1 MPSGVSEKLWTRPPQ
16 MHRGTHAWN
25 CDKAFQGFSMCVS
38 QLTPHPPSDLD
49 ELHVVWGD
57 VRGGVD
63 VIWLKAFHSLGT
75 EFSIFNNNSKQQVK
89 QRGCRPGCPW
99 CRSGHL
105 SPHLHQ
111 EGWTRWREAPS
122 SSDMLGVLASH
133 LGPGSVEPGFCKDSV
148 WLS

>member
-1 MPSGVSEKLWTRPPQ
+1 MG
-16 MHRGTHAWN
+16 
-25 CDKAFQGFSMCVS
+25 
-38 QLTPHPPSDLD
+38 
-49 ELHVVWGD
+49 
-57 VRGGVD
+57 D
-63 VIWLKAFHSLGT
+63 VIWLKAFRSLGT

-89 QRGCRPGCPW
+89 QRGCRPGWPG

-133 LGPGSVEPGFCKDSV
+133 LGPGSIEPGFCKDSV
-148 WLS
+148 WLSQARFSLASALNTFILYPQGRHGLCPLNLPPQGRWLSFP